1 MATEIH
7 NFCFLSFVSCT
18 NSHLRSLC
26 LNECHCFVSNRS
38 PSHSFFLLYKVPKVK
53 QHGHYVLSVSFMCRK
68 NEPFTN
74 IRDGYT
80 HRNSHTMVLCL
91 TNGFSKPNLK
101 AESDVITDIR
111 VQIDLTY
118 TFFLSFM
125 AKNPPWEYSVIT
137 VCVLYPLFL
146 TRSQITHY
154 NMNRGS

>member
-1 MATEIH
+1 MPAPVRMIIILIGNRNTQL
-7 NFCFLSFVSCT
+7 CFLSFVSCT
-18 NSHLRSLC
+18 NSHLSSLC

-53 QHGHYVLSVSFMCRK
+53 QHGHYVLTVSFMCRK
-68 NEPFTN
+68 NEPFTS

-118 TFFLSFM
+118 TLSFYHLWLKIHHGNT
-125 AKNPPWEYSVIT
+125 A
-137 VCVLYPLFL
+137 L
-146 TRSQITHY
+146 
-154 NMNRGS
+154 